1 MKGID
6 KLKISEKD
14 KELILVSEQ
23 SYKRHARIFFEVLKY
38 EKGKN
43 AATIKV
49 WQTANNLNKYLSK
62 KELINRAKGVFEHL
76 DITIHVHATEFIAR
90 GLEKFE
96 IKDVLSFMEK
106 NDLSQSDIC
115 NLTGYDK
122 SSMSLLLSGER
133 ELTKSA
139 KAMFFYLI
147 KCFEG

>member
-1 MKGID
+1 MKGLE
-6 KLKISEKD
+6 KLILSANDE
-14 KELILVSEQ
+14 ELILASER
-23 SYKRHARIFFEVLKY
+23 SYKAHARIFFEVLKH
-38 EKGKN
+38 EKSKN
-43 AATIKV
+43 AITIKV

-62 KELINRAKGVFEHL
+62 KELIERAKGVFEHL

-90 GLEKFE
+90 GLEAFE
-96 IKDVLSFMEK
+96 LKDVLSFMEK
-106 NDLSQSDIC
+106 NNLSNMDIC

-122 SSMSLLLSGER
+122 SSMSLLISGER